1 MASNAL
7 TNTAFYAPA
16 PKLEA
21 TERERLILDHLS
33 HVRWIAMRIHEKI
46 GGAVS
51 LEDLVSAGVIG
62 LINAVDSYD
71 SKFNVK
77 LKTYAEHR
85 IRGAILD
92 SIRGLDGIPAHK
104 RKHLKHVEAAIAA
117 VEQRLQHVPTEEE
130 IAAELS
136 VTLSAY
142 QDMLADL
149 RGVTL
154 GSLDE
159 VAEGFSESKLLRYMA
174 HDEESMPA
182 RILERAELE
191 KLLIDAVNKM
201 PRLEKTILTLY
212 YKEEQNLHEIAQILG
227 IHTTR
232 VCQLKSQAV
241 LRLRA
246 YVMKKWPSSRGI
258 L

>member
-1 MASNAL
+1 MASNVII
-7 TNTAFYAPA
+7 NDGFYAPSPA
-16 PKLEA
+16 PGGD
-21 TERERLILDHLS
+21 ERDRLILENLP
-33 HVRWIAMRIHEKI
+33 HVRWIAIRIHEKL
-46 GGAVS
+46 GNSVS

-62 LINAVDSYD
+62 LINAVDAYD
-71 SKFNVK
+71 AKYNVK

-104 RKHLKHVEAAIAA
+104 RKQLKVMEAAIATA
-117 VEQRLQHVPTEEE
+117 EQRLQRVPTEEE
-130 IAAELS
+130 IAAELNMPLAEYQASLSELRS
-136 VTLSAY
+136 VS
-142 QDMLADL
+142 
-149 RGVTL
+149 L

-159 VAEGFSESKLLRYMA
+159 MNDEGTESKLLRYVPQ
-174 HDEESMPA
+174 DEENQPG

-191 KLLIDAVNKM
+191 KLLAQGVEKM
-201 PRLEKTILTLY
+201 PKMERTILTLY

-232 VCQLKSQAV
+232 VCQLKAQAV

-246 YVMKKWPSSRGI
+246 YMTKKWPSTRGI

>member
-1 MASNAL
+1 MASNLLA
-7 TNTAFYAPA
+7 NAAFYTSTPA
-16 PKLEA
+16 LE
-21 TERERLILDHLS
+21 TVERDRLILENLP
-33 HVRWIAMRIHEKI
+33 HVRWVAMRIHEKI

-51 LEDLVSAGVIG
+51 LEDLVSCGVIG

-71 SKFNVK
+71 PKFNVK

-92 SIRGLDGIPAHK
+92 SIRGLDGIPPHK
-104 RKHLKHVEAAIAA
+104 RKRMKQMEAAITI
-117 VEQRLQHVPTEEE
+117 VEQRLQRAPTEEE
-130 IAAELS
+130 IAAELHIPLTEYQSSLAELRS
-136 VTLSAY
+136 VS
-142 QDMLADL
+142 
-149 RGVTL
+149 L

-159 VAEGFSESKLLRYMA
+159 VAEGSSESKLLRYVA
-174 HDEESMPA
+174 QDEENQPG

-191 KLLIDAVNKM
+191 KTLAEGVEKM
-201 PRLEKTILTLY
+201 PKLERTILTLY
-212 YKEEQNLHEIAQILG
+212 YKEEQNLQDIAEILG

-246 YVMKKWPSSRGI
+246 YMTKKWPSSRGI

>member
-1 MASNAL
+1 MATNAL
-7 TNTAFYAPA
+7 TNAAFYTPTSAI
-16 PKLEA
+16 EA
-21 TERERLILDHLS
+21 GERERLILDHLA
-33 HVRWIAMRIHEKI
+33 HVRWVAMRIYEKI

-51 LEDLVSAGVIG
+51 LDDLVSAGVIG

-71 SKFNVK
+71 PKFNVK

-85 IRGAILD
+85 IRGSILD

-104 RKHLKHVEAAIAA
+104 RKRLKELEAAISAA
-117 VEQRLQHVPTEEE
+117 EQRLKCAPGEED
-130 IAAELS
+130 IAAELNVS
-136 VTLSAY
+136 LSTY
-142 QDMLADL
+142 QEMLAEL
-149 RGVTL
+149 RSISL

-159 VAEGFSESKLLRYMA
+159 IADGFSESKLLRYVA
-174 HDEESMPA
+174 HDEESVPA

-201 PRLEKTILTLY
+201 PRLERTILTLY
-212 YKEEQNLHEIAQILG
+212 YKEEQNLQEIAQILG

-232 VCQLKSQAV
+232 VCQLKSQAI
-241 LRLRA
+241 LRLRS
-246 YVMKKWPSSRGI
+246 YVMKKWPSNRGI

>member
-7 TNTAFYAPA
+7 TNTAFYAPV

-21 TERERLILDHLS
+21 SERERLILEHLS

-46 GGAVS
+46 GGAVG
-51 LEDLVSAGVIG
+51 LEDLISSGVIG

-71 SKFNVK
+71 PKFNVK

-85 IRGAILD
+85 IRGSILD

-104 RKHLKHVEAAIAA
+104 RKNLKHVEAAIATA
-117 VEQRLQHVPTEEE
+117 EQRLQRVPTEEE

-136 VTLSAY
+136 VALPVY
-142 QDMLADL
+142 QEMLAEL

-154 GSLDE
+154 GSLDDIT
-159 VAEGFSESKLLRYMA
+159 EGFSESKLLRYIA

-182 RILERAELE
+182 RIFERAELE
-191 KLLIDAVNKM
+191 KLLIDAISRM
-201 PRLEKTILTLY
+201 PRVEKTILTLY
-212 YKEEQNLHEIAQILG
+212 YKEEQNLHEIAEILG